1 MRSLADAK
9 IYWEAYQCLANDYDT
24 LNPYPYNPITR
35 RIEEN
40 QLSLQQQIAKMQRH
54 RRIEENHLS
63 RQQQIAKMQLFEI
76 DPDKFDALEPSDVT
90 SDPTVSLTQ
99 PK

>member
-40 QLSLQQQIAKMQRH
+40 QLSLQQQIAKMQ
-54 RRIEENHLS
+54 
-63 RQQQIAKMQLFEI
+63 LFEI